1 MNKTIVKIFALL
13 LVIVLLAV
21 PVFAGGDQ
29 PNLPE
34 EHEQEAV
41 LTENTGD
48 QARAAMCDR
57 CLKGYVQYLRTDY
70 GNEYFIGTIPY
81 CHATGATDL
90 SDKVYTYSITKVY
103 QCTYCGVQCPIE
115 EDDGVSYRSP

>member
-1 MNKTIVKIFALL
+1 MNNAIVKIFALL
-13 LVIVLLAV
+13 LAVVLLAV

-48 QARAAMCDR
+48 QAHEIGRAH
-57 CLKGYVQYLRTDY
+57 V
-70 GNEYFIGTIPY
+70 
-81 CHATGATDL
+81 
-90 SDKVYTYSITKVY
+90 
-103 QCTYCGVQCPIE
+103 
-115 EDDGVSYRSP
+115 